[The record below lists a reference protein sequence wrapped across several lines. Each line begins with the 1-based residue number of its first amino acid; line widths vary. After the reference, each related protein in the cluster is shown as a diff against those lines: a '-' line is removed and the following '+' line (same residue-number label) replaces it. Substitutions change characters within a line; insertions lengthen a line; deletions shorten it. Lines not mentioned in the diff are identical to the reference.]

1 MLQQWKLQMMASH
14 LFYDYLEDTQA
25 IIEFSEKLLQATA
38 NSVNEAMEAN
48 AEEIAE
54 IDRKIQKL
62 ENRIN
67 GYSEMRADGDITREI
82 FLKKKAECEAEISS
96 LQKQRSDL
104 LPDDFVEDAFDADY
118 KEKLAILKKA
128 LEDCKDF
135 DKERIIP
142 DEVIDAFVVKIVAHE
157 DGLDWYLRF
166 KPDPEDPVKCHV
178 DGDKRKG
185 GKTPTFAYGGTG
197 CYLQQV
203 ISSRFSGQS
212 RFHWERRRCP
222 ADDMIHKKTT
232 LHLPMQGRFSF
243 LCKDLSEFLKQGKEI
258 IDHRR
263 KHDRGKKIR
272 DLDFCDSHQIG
283 ADHDDQQGT
292 GAGHFIDGTRTHE
305 RREQSGE
312 QNESALD
319 DKYRDRRQKDS
330 HAQTG
335 GEHHGGHQVQHG
347 FGDEDGIVARQP
359 CLDGAGHRHGADA
372 EQEGR
377 RDKSFRKRDVF
388 AGFLE
393 PGFDFSRKRVD
404 GAVDVQKRSDN
415 GAEHDRS
422 DQDQYIF
429 SAEAAGNADVQRTGT
444 EPGHGGT
451 ADSFGDPLFEQQADA
466 RAEDYGNNINNDTK
480 HKIFLRNFDG

>member
-1 MLQQWKLQMMASH
+1 
-14 LFYDYLEDTQA
+14 
-25 IIEFSEKLLQATA
+25 LQATA

-197 CYLQQV
+197 CPERLREYRINR
-203 ISSRFSGQS
+203 IS
-212 RFHWERRRCP
+212 
-222 ADDMIHKKTT
+222 
-232 LHLPMQGRFSF
+232 
-243 LCKDLSEFLKQGKEI
+243 
-258 IDHRR
+258 
-263 KHDRGKKIR
+263 
-272 DLDFCDSHQIG
+272 
-283 ADHDDQQGT
+283 
-292 GAGHFIDGTRTHE
+292 
-305 RREQSGE
+305 
-312 QNESALD
+312 
-319 DKYRDRRQKDS
+319 
-330 HAQTG
+330 
-335 GEHHGGHQVQHG
+335 
-347 FGDEDGIVARQP
+347 
-359 CLDGAGHRHGADA
+359 
-372 EQEGR
+372 
-377 RDKSFRKRDVF
+377 
-388 AGFLE
+388 
-393 PGFDFSRKRVD
+393 
-404 GAVDVQKRSDN
+404 
-415 GAEHDRS
+415 
-422 DQDQYIF
+422 
-429 SAEAAGNADVQRTGT
+429 
-444 EPGHGGT
+444 
-451 ADSFGDPLFEQQADA
+451 
-466 RAEDYGNNINNDTK
+466 
-480 HKIFLRNFDG
+480 